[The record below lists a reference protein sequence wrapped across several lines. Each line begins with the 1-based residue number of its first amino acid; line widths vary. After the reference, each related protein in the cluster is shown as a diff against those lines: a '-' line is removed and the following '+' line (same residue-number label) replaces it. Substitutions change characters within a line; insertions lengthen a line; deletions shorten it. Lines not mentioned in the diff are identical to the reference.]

1 MIINK
6 VKETLGANG
15 GGLWLGM
22 VIYVYLMVFCVEI
35 CRDFGEV
42 EESEF
47 LNDFC
52 RVFSLALAN
61 NWKLWAIVQYVHFIK
76 GLGRYLVIF
85 DYNIRVL
92 LYLFFGDNLYK
103 NVLIFFLCIYD

>member
-1 MIINK
+1 MIGYGYMCIF
-6 VKETLGANG
+6 NG
-15 GGLWLGM
+15 VL
-22 VIYVYLMVFCVEI
+22 
-35 CRDFGEV
+35 CRELKRFWEL

-47 LNDFC
+47 LNDFW

-61 NWKLWAIVQYVHFIK
+61 NWKLWAIVQYGHFIK

-103 NVLIFFLCIYD
+103 NVLIFFLCIYN